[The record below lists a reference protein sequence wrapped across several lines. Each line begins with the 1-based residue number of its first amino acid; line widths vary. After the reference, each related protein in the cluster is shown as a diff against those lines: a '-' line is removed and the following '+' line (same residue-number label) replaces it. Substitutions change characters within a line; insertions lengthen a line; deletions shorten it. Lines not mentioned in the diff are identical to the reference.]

1 MFTNL
6 QKINNFNDR
15 CAPRVSTV
23 HFLIFLVETTFKRT
37 KPRTQYV
44 GEKLMSNGVNPVLFY
59 SYLNSIRFTKNVF
72 FQRAYRD
79 SPKKGKLKDDILI
92 PSLKKCLLVG
102 LEQKVGHCHTSGQSV
117 DPRKEN
123 FDPFIPCTGQHI
135 QKHFYCSAES

>member
-59 SYLNSIRFTKNVF
+59 SYLNSVIKKTISITKIKILF
-72 FQRAYRD
+72 
-79 SPKKGKLKDDILI
+79 KKN
-92 PSLKKCLLVG
+92 P
-102 LEQKVGHCHTSGQSV
+102 
-117 DPRKEN
+117 
-123 FDPFIPCTGQHI
+123 
-135 QKHFYCSAES
+135 